1 MGPALRKGQWGAGRE
16 KARQEKVVWVVGA
29 GCKTGPPP
37 LCTQNQ
43 PGRVRQFRAM
53 GSKALGPHPAY
64 FDSSRM
70 VSSSPL
76 SDSGYMRLLTSCWMM
91 LMLWRYCH
99 TPWGSGLIHANLGK
113 ACVRR

>member
-37 LCTQNQ
+37 LCTENQ
-43 PGRVRQFRAM
+43 PRRVRQFRAM
-53 GSKALGPHPAY
+53 GSKALVPHPAY

-76 SDSGYMRLLTSCWMM
+76 SDSGYMRLLTSC
-91 LMLWRYCH
+91 
-99 TPWGSGLIHANLGK
+99 
-113 ACVRR
+113 

>member
-1 MGPALRKGQWGAGRE
+1 MGPALRKGQGGAGRE

-37 LCTQNQ
+37 LCTENQ

-53 GSKALGPHPAY
+53 GYKALGLHPAY
-64 FDSSRM
+64 FDSR
-70 VSSSPL
+70 
-76 SDSGYMRLLTSCWMM
+76 YMRLLTSCWMM
-91 LMLWRYCH
+91 LMLWRYCN